1 MEFELSEDQ
10 RAFQEVAQNFAA
22 SELAPHA
29 ADWDW
34 VTAELARRFGASWP
48 AKPVITCEVET
59 VRKYHCALENEE
71 DWKDLKQAT
80 KASSSADHTIHMTV
94 RDA

>member
-1 MEFELSEDQ
+1 MEEEEGGVFRVMVSVVGPTYRL
-10 RAFQEVAQNFAA
+10 V
-22 SELAPHA
+22 LMPHA
-29 ADWDW
+29 ADWVW